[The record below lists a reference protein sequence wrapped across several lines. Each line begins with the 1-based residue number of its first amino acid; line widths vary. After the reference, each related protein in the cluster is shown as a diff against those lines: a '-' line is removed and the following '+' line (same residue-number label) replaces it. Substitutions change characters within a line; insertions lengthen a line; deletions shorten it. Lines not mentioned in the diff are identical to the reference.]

1 MASDH
6 DKRYKKLFSHP
17 VIVKE
22 LLLYF
27 IHEDFI
33 KNLDFSS
40 LERMDKSFIT
50 DDFKE
55 KESDI
60 IYKITYKDNEAY
72 IYLLIEFQ
80 SRVDKYM
87 AVRINRYLAEFYEF
101 LSNTVKGNTI
111 PAAFPVMLY
120 NGEEK
125 WTASTNMQDLI
136 QPSIPEKY
144 IPHLSYY
151 KIIENEIPKE
161 ILLKIENAVSAI
173 FYVEKSN
180 PEELRDEFQNVIKLL
195 EKEQPD
201 LILLFKRWLN
211 NLFQTTKQNWEA
223 EGFNEQIENLM
234 EAKIMFETALKERDK
249 KMIEQGIEQGVEQG
263 IEQEKLLLAKRM
275 KEEGLDI
282 GLISK
287 ITGLKVKEVSEL

>member
-1 MASDH
+1 MAHDH

-27 IHEDFI
+27 IDEAFI
-33 KNLDFSS
+33 KDLDFTS
-40 LERMDKSFIT
+40 LQRMDKSFIT

-60 IYKITYKDNEAY
+60 IYKINFKNNEVY

-80 SRVDKYM
+80 STVDKFM

-101 LSNTVKGNTI
+101 LSYTVKGKDI

-125 WTASTNMQDLI
+125 WTSSSNLHDLI
-136 QPSIPEKY
+136 QPSIPDKY
-144 IPHLSYY
+144 IPHFSYY

-161 ILLKIENAVSAI
+161 VLLKIENAVSAI
-173 FYVEKSN
+173 FYVENSK
-180 PEELRDEFQNVIKLL
+180 PEMRVHTRF
-195 EKEQPD
+195 
-201 LILLFKRWLN
+201 LN
-211 NLFQTTKQNWEA
+211 RSIIPTIPYGGMNL
-223 EGFNEQIENLM
+223 
-234 EAKIMFETALKERDK
+234 
-249 KMIEQGIEQGVEQG
+249 
-263 IEQEKLLLAKRM
+263 
-275 KEEGLDI
+275 
-282 GLISK
+282 
-287 ITGLKVKEVSEL
+287 